1 MQTIHVTPE
10 ACRKF
15 LRRSLNLDAPLR
27 STDEA
32 VRYHGY
38 IQIDPIDVC
47 GKMHDLIL
55 RNRVQAYQRDGLLK
69 ALYEKP
75 KERSFFEHYVGVLVA
90 LPVEDYRYL
99 LPHMKS
105 RRTDDGYS
113 GALNAEEK
121 RMAKRIIDR
130 IRAEGPLSSNDF
142 QNTGSSQTGWGS
154 TGTLAKITMDKLFF
168 HGRLLIS
175 RRDNFR
181 RVFDLPERTLPEN
194 ILGSKPATPRE
205 VKRWLIQV
213 RLKQRRLIILTAAHA
228 TLAKDFLTKVKVAD
242 HPPVYCLKEGAELM
256 QQAADWPEPDTD
268 PHLLAPLDPIIYD
281 RKITRRVWDFDYTWE
296 VYTPPAKRVRGYY
309 ALPILS
315 GTRIVGHV
323 DPKMDREGNI
333 LNARVVVE
341 KGVNLKSAMHEFSR
355 FLDANSVKV
364 AAQK

>member
-1 MQTIHVTPE
+1 MNTITAIPE

-15 LRRSLNLDAPLR
+15 LRRKLLLDQPLAT
-27 STDEA
+27 TDDA
-32 VRYHGY
+32 IRHHGY

-55 RNRVQAYQRDGLLK
+55 RNRVQQYQRDDLLK
-69 ALYEKP
+69 VLYQRKQ
-75 KERSFFEHYVGVLVA
+75 RAFFEHYIGVLVA
-90 LPVEDYRYL
+90 LAIEDYRYL
-99 LPHMKS
+99 LPSMKR
-105 RRTDDGYS
+105 RRTSDRYS
-113 GALNAEEK
+113 GALDAEQK
-121 RMAKRIIDR
+121 KMARKIIDR
-130 IRAEGPLSSNDF
+130 IRSEGPLSSAAFLDS
-142 QNTGSSQTGWGS
+142 GRSQTGWG
-154 TGTLAKITMDKLFF
+154 TNGTLAKTTLDKLFF

-181 RVFDLPERTLPEN
+181 RVFDLPERILPEN
-194 ILGSKPATPRE
+194 ILESKPATPRE
-205 VKRWLIQV
+205 VERWLIQV

-242 HPPVYCLKEGAELM
+242 QPPLYCLNEDAELL
-256 QQAADWPEPDTD
+256 QQAADWPEPDTT

-323 DPKMDREGNI
+323 DPKVDRQSGI
-333 LNARVVVE
+333 LNTRVVLE
-341 KGVNLKSAMHEFSR
+341 KGIDLSPSLKNFSS
-355 FLDANSVKV
+355 FLEMNSHKV
-364 AAQK
+364 IH